1 MRCFREGHPF
11 IAVTKHNIR
20 SWTLLNKYIENCK
33 TYKFLHI
40 FVTQDEQL
48 DDNLKQAVK
57 VIATVKGKKV
67 GVLKH
72 QQTRLQSS

>member
-1 MRCFREGHPF
+1 ME
-11 IAVTKHNIR
+11 AEER
-20 SWTLLNKYIENCK
+20 SDVRAGVNSENCK

-48 DDNLKQAVK
+48 DDYLKQAAK

-72 QQTRLQSS
+72 Q